1 VLHLDHPDDFPTTYI
16 LQVFDAETRRLV
28 ASATSQMA
36 GMLEVTDLPTDHRD
50 LLLSVRTVTAHATS
64 DAVSI
69 YTIMPEQDQHHGG
82 KIGFELNLSFA

>member
-1 VLHLDHPDDFPTTYI
+1 
-16 LQVFDAETRRLV
+16 VFDAETRRLV

-50 LLLSVRTVTAHATS
+50 LVLSVRTVTAHAMS

-69 YTIMPEQDQHHGG
+69 YTILPEQDPHRGG
-82 KIGFELNLSFA
+82 KTGFELNLSFA